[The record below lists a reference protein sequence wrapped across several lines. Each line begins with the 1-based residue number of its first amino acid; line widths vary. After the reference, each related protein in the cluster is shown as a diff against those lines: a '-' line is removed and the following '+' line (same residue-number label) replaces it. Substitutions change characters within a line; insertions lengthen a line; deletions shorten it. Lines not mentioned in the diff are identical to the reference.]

1 MTDLTLEQLAQK
13 VRELREAQ
21 KDYFKNQ
28 SSYALTKRKTLEKQ
42 LDDLVKNIP
51 LPQTTTQTNLF

>member
-51 LPQTTTQTNLF
+51 LPQIPTQSNLF